1 MKNKKEKRKKK
12 KEKRKSSKQQRKDV
26 DEITAN
32 QRYTHIS

>member
-1 MKNKKEKRKKK
+1 MKNKKEKKK

-32 QRYTHIS
+32 QRYTHTS